1 VDEEV
6 RDLVDKL
13 ERLAVLEHHL
23 LLVLL
28 LVLVLLPVAL
38 LVVLP
43 AVHLEVGILGV
54 LRQPQQKLGLLLEEL
69 EQLEVVL
76 LGIQNG
82 RVGGGLL
89 ALVYLLDEGVDG
101 LAGLDGHVLVL
112 FDQVRVELV
121 EQGHVVLRRDEV
133 PLEDLK
139 HRDLVLGGMLVFH
152 ERGQQVAYRS
162 LLESEH
168 LLGAGGH
175 GVLAVLE
182 LVEVFLEVVEGLRAE
197 GQT

>member
-1 VDEEV
+1 MDEEV

-13 ERLAVLEHHL
+13 ERFAVLEYHL

-28 LVLVLLPVAL
+28 LVLLLLPVAL

-43 AVHLEVGILGV
+43 AVHLEVGILDV

-69 EQLEVVL
+69 KQLEVVL

-121 EQGHVVLRRDEV
+121 EQGHVVLRRD
-133 PLEDLK
+133 
-139 HRDLVLGGMLVFH
+139 
-152 ERGQQVAYRS
+152 
-162 LLESEH
+162 
-168 LLGAGGH
+168 
-175 GVLAVLE
+175 
-182 LVEVFLEVVEGLRAE
+182 
-197 GQT
+197 